1 MPEEATRFVFH
12 GSPSQKNGTQ
22 PALGIINHKP
32 ELIWIKATDY
42 IGHNIYFIYKRWIPL
57 GTLFMLSPI

>member
-22 PALGIINHKP
+22 PALGIINHNP
-32 ELIWIKATDY
+32 ELIWIKAPDY
-42 IGHNIYFIYKRWIPL
+42 IGHNIYFVYKL
-57 GTLFMLSPI
+57 